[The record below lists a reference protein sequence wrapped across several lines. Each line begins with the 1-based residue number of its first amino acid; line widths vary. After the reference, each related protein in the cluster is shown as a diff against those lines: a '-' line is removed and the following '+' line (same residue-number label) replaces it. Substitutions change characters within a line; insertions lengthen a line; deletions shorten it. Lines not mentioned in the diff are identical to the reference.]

1 MYQLY
6 GLTSV
11 FSWHQAHLFVLS
23 LFGLKSLKHFGV
35 IVGSLVYVKL
45 VIQGIDL
52 ECDKLVLTV
61 QLAICKDSD
70 LKMSPECKS
79 VVLPSCN
86 LELFE

>member
-1 MYQLY
+1 M
-6 GLTSV
+6 
-11 FSWHQAHLFVLS
+11 
-23 LFGLKSLKHFGV
+23 
-35 IVGSLVYVKL
+35 GSLVYVKL